1 MSEVHDVLNASL
13 AVSQRLAAEVEALK
27 KQAGKLQKSASVKV
41 PSFSDAALSKATDVL
56 VDCGFV
62 KSASKDAFI
71 KMAKR
76 NPDKVLEALEK
87 VASQSVKPVTKT
99 AATGSLVSKDSFFT
113 VSKAPK
119 KDPYAGTFSRY

>member
-13 AVSQRLAAEVEALK
+13 AVSQRLAAEVDALK
-27 KQAGKLQKSASVKV
+27 KQACKMQKTASLKG
-41 PSFSDAALSKATDVL
+41 FSPAALAKATDVL
-56 VDCGFV
+56 IDCGFV

-71 KMAKR
+71 KMAKD

-99 AATGSLVSKDSFFT
+99 AATGSLVSKGDLFT
-113 VSKAPK
+113 VSTAPK
-119 KDPYAGTFSRY
+119 KDPYAGTFSRYSK